1 MLLDPLFAPF
11 VAASPLSVMARGLIE
26 HTLAPT
32 DLDRLFEDHAK
43 KQYTRQVTFSSLVE
57 LMSLVVCGKQS
68 SLHSAYQADAGAVAA
83 SLTAVYNKLHR
94 IEDSVSA
101 LLVEQTA
108 ARLSPLVEQV
118 GGLYPESV
126 PGYRMRILDGNH
138 LAGTEHRL
146 PETRDESAAPLP
158 GQTLAVLEPARRL
171 ITDIVCCQDGHAQE
185 RSLLD
190 EIVAKVK
197 ERDLWLADRNFCVR
211 HFLMS
216 IAGRLGFFVI
226 REHANLNPKVIGK
239 LRRRG
244 RTASGG
250 VSQQNIRIDG
260 ADGKSLILRRVVL
273 ELDEPTR
280 DGETVITLVT
290 NLPVNEVHARVVAKV
305 YQERWLIEGAFLEL
319 STVLQCEVKALCYP
333 AAALFAFC
341 VAVVAYNMLGVLKA
355 ALRGTHGAEK
365 IDKEVSGYYI
375 AGELK
380 RVYEGM
386 MIAIPDEHWR
396 VFGAMPA
403 AEFAAFLRE
412 AAAQV
417 SLPKYKKHPRG
428 PKKPAVKRRHRR
440 DHPHVSTAELLAAR
454 KTKKNMAKVANL

>member
-1 MLLDPLFAPF
+1 MLLDPLFSPF
-11 VAASPLSVMARGLIE
+11 LAASPLSVMARGLIE
-26 HTLAPT
+26 HALAPT
-32 DLDRLFEDHAK
+32 DLDRLFEKYAK
-43 KQYTRQVTFSSLVE
+43 KQYTRKVTFSSLVE
-57 LMSLVVCGKQS
+57 LIGLVVCGKQPS
-68 SLHSAYQADAGAVAA
+68 VCSAYQTNPGSVAA
-83 SLTAVYNKLHR
+83 SLTAVYNKLHG
-94 IEDSVSA
+94 IEDSIST

-108 ARLSPLVEQV
+108 ERLSPLVEQV

-158 GQTLAVLEPARRL
+158 GQSLAVFEPARRL
-171 ITDIVCCQDGHAQE
+171 ITDIICCQDGHAQE

-190 EIVAKVK
+190 EIVARVK

-211 HFLMS
+211 HFLSS

-239 LRRRG
+239 LHRRG
-244 RTASGG
+244 RIASGR
-250 VSQQNIRIDG
+250 VSQQTISIDG

-280 DGETVITLVT
+280 DGETIITLVT

-386 MIAIPDEHWR
+386 MIAIPDEYWR
-396 VFGAMPA
+396 VFGAMPS

-412 AAAQV
+412 MAARV
-417 SLPKYKKHPRG
+417 FLPKYKKHPRG
-428 PKKPAVKRRHRR
+428 PKKPPVKRRHRQ
-440 DHPHVSTAELLAAR
+440 DHPHVSTAQLLAAR
-454 KTKKNMAKVANL
+454 KIKKKMALVANL